1 MWLPKNS
8 SGSLRN
14 KSPFRSPD
22 IESKREGIKVLEL
35 SEKIKEHFRNP
46 LNVGEI
52 ENPEGMGTVDN
63 PVCGD
68 TTKLSLRI
76 SNGVIEDAR
85 FLSFGCAVTIA
96 SASVFTE
103 KIKGKEVSWVFS
115 GNDEEVVQRLINL
128 IESELGEIPAI
139 KLHCPPATV
148 QVFLEAMAQYFGR
161 EERAELGPR
170 IKGLIPL
177 VSVYYKRGEEET

>member
-1 MWLPKNS
+1 M
-8 SGSLRN
+8 
-14 KSPFRSPD
+14 
-22 IESKREGIKVLEL
+22 LEL
-35 SEKIKEHFRNP
+35 NEKIKEHFRNP
-46 LNVGEI
+46 QNVGEM
-52 ENPEGMGTVDN
+52 ENPEGMGAINN

-68 TTKLSLRI
+68 TTKLYLRI
-76 SNGVIEDAR
+76 KDGVVEDAK

-103 KIKGKEVSWVFS
+103 KIKGKDISWLLLGS
-115 GNDEEVVQRLINL
+115 DDEVVERLMSL

-148 QVFLEAMAQYFGR
+148 QVFLEAIAEYFEKGG
-161 EERAELGPR
+161 ETQFSLR

-177 VSVYYKRGEEET
+177 VSNYYKRGEETS